1 MRGFPGIRENDF
13 VIIDHEWKTII
24 CIEVKTTLNGQA
36 GDKAVKQTQELKE
49 RFEAYFASELAS
61 GGWAFVGMIYTNKIK
76 TSQPLCPDCSSF
88 VIEGPSELH
97 IKLSAVDNALHTK
110 RKQWFPSYK
119 EYFSLVKVFVFVV
132 LHQRV
137 STHCTITSDVH
148 DKVVGKPAKGKNKDK
163 PTGQGDFKS
172 IIFWT
177 KQQAE
182 IMLTL
187 LQFVFFISPWSTG
200 KTICMREKAVMWAK
214 QNPTKKL
221 FFVVVRDA

>member
-1 MRGFPGIRENDF
+1 
-13 VIIDHEWKTII
+13 
-24 CIEVKTTLNGQA
+24 
-36 GDKAVKQTQELKE
+36 
-49 RFEAYFASELAS
+49 
-61 GGWAFVGMIYTNKIK
+61 MIYTNKIK
-76 TSQPLCPDCSSF
+76 TNQPLCSSCSSF

-97 IKLSAVDNALHTK
+97 TKLSAVDNVLQLK
-110 RKQWFPSYK
+110 RKPWSPDYK
-119 EYFSLVKVFVFVV
+119 EYVSLVKVLVFVV

-137 STHCTITSDVH
+137 STHCTIAGDVH

-187 LQFVFFISPWSTG
+187 WQFIFFISPWSTG
-200 KTICMREKAVMWAK
+200 KTICMRE
-214 QNPTKKL
+214 
-221 FFVVVRDA
+221 